1 MPTILRTDGYRFFF
15 YSNEA
20 DPREPVHIHIMQGRA
35 EAKSWLEPEMR
46 LARSHGFNARTLRKL
61 ASMVERHSGTIT
73 RGWHGH
79 FSN

>member
-15 YSNEA
+15 YSNEG

-35 EAKSWLEPEMR
+35 EAKFWLEPDIR
-46 LARSHGFNARTLRKL
+46 LARSHGFDARTLRKL
-61 ASMVERHSGTIT
+61 ASMVQTHSDTIT
-73 RGWHGH
+73 RGWHDH